1 MSFCF
6 MLTAMILVL
15 ASLVGGLFLFG
26 RSSPEAS
33 AKGQMLM
40 RLRVLFQGAAL
51 LFFLIAVSL
60 G

>member
-1 MSFCF
+1 
-6 MLTAMILVL
+6 MLASMVLVL

-26 RSSPEAS
+26 HNSPEAS
-33 AKGQMLM
+33 AQGQVLM
-40 RLRVLFQGAAL
+40 RMRILFQGAAL